1 MIKSRIEIPKI
12 CLSGVLILL
21 GALPGF
27 AIAQGL
33 PAEVEGTITD
43 IQPNATGTG
52 VTVTVMGIA
61 VNVDEFVF
69 TSGHAKTPS
78 EILYS
83 SAELLGNPLPGRA
96 SVKDDMGNPVAGF
109 IGGTAIS
116 IGTTTLAGGFQA
128 TDLFVEVAEN
138 VVLGTVTS
146 VVATGY
152 DAYGK
157 ATCDISVEGTPVIF
171 STEYRTKFGTA
182 INGSGFEVKPCTL
195 FPGDTISIEGYYG
208 DEGLYIFALESDD
221 ADVVNTG
228 VTTVSRA
235 SCDRGKIEVRG
246 SSTLPNGTAVLKSL
260 DGSTTFGS
268 VTLINDAVTGTSIY
282 RYRDKSDAGFCPS
295 DIRVESYDWDLT
307 VSPVPA
313 MNYDSFTTAPIDVK

>member
-1 MIKSRIEIPKI
+1 MNRSRIEVRKI
-12 CLSGVLILL
+12 WLSGVLVLL

-33 PAEVEGTITD
+33 PAEVEGKISD

-61 VNVDEFVF
+61 VNVDESVF
-69 TSGHAKTPS
+69 SSGHAKTPS

-83 SAELLGNPLPGRA
+83 SAELLGNPLPGRS
-96 SVKDDMGNPVAGF
+96 SVKDEMGNPVAGF

-116 IGTTTLAGGFQA
+116 IGTTTLADGFEA

-146 VVATGY
+146 VAATGY
-152 DAYGK
+152 DEYGK
-157 ATCDISVEGTPVIF
+157 ATCDISVEGTPIIF

-195 FPGDTISIEGYYG
+195 IPGDTVSIEGYYG
-208 DEGLYIFALESDD
+208 DGGLYIFALESDD
-221 ADVVNTG
+221 ADVA
-228 VTTVSRA
+228 TVFR
-235 SCDRGKIEVRG
+235 
-246 SSTLPNGTAVLKSL
+246 P
-260 DGSTTFGS
+260 
-268 VTLINDAVTGTSIY
+268 
-282 RYRDKSDAGFCPS
+282 
-295 DIRVESYDWDLT
+295 
-307 VSPVPA
+307 
-313 MNYDSFTTAPIDVK
+313 